1 MSEDV
6 SQLKVLLTK
15 NSRSITRELP
25 NNVPF
30 AAKASLIRDAT
41 QSWMSISEGLLDK
54 IQPLVEK
61 LIHAMIAAKFGRY
74 KEGML
79 PSAVQ

>member
-1 MSEDV
+1 
-6 SQLKVLLTK
+6 
-15 NSRSITRELP
+15 
-25 NNVPF
+25 
-30 AAKASLIRDAT
+30 
-41 QSWMSISEGLLDK
+41 MSISEGLLDK

-61 LIHAMIAAKFGRY
+61 LIRAMIAAKFGRY